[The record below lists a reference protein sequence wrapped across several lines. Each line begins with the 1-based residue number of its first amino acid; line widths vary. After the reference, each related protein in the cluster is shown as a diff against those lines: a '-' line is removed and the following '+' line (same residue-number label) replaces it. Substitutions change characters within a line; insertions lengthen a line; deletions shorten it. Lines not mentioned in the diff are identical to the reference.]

1 MAEKGFI
8 KLSRKFFDNILW
20 NEKRSYS
27 KAEAWIDLLQM
38 ARFDIKPEKVMVK
51 MNLIT
56 INRGELRASQRFLS
70 VRWSWSLGKVN
81 RFLNVLETERMLER
95 RMEHLETI
103 IKLSRYGDFNPIEKD
118 KMNANEFQTGT
129 LTEHQQE
136 QTKEGKKEEERK
148 EYNYPFSKIKDFQ
161 TTLKNF
167 TLNKSY
173 FYIAYRFWEL
183 WKKESPKSKTI
194 SDANIL
200 RWYDT
205 IRLIIETDNQK
216 IERLLIIYFY
226 FDKCQ
231 REEVG
236 FDRFWFDTI
245 KSVGGLRVKDKN
257 DVYRID
263 VIMDKINLKIQSD
276 DSFNELI
283 NTKIK
288 EFKQYEIAKL
298 H

>member
-8 KLSRKFFDNILW
+8 KLSRKFFDNVLW
-20 NEKRSYS
+20 NEKRNYS

-81 RFLNVLETERMLER
+81 RFLNVLETERMLEL

-103 IKLSRYGDFNPIEKD
+103 IKLSRYGDFNPIEKE

-148 EYNYPFSKIKDFQ
+148 EDIPPKEKSFKLLTEKEFGLALGQYVSEFGKSTVRDFFEYWSEKSATGKMKFQLGKTWDSKKR
-161 TTLKNF
+161 LRVW
-167 TLNKSY
+167 KSNEGKY
-173 FYIAYRFWEL
+173 ENQ
-183 WKKESPKSKTI
+183 KPKSKLT
-194 SDANIL
+194 A
-200 RWYDT
+200 Y
-205 IRLIIETDNQK
+205 
-216 IERLLIIYFY
+216 
-226 FDKCQ
+226 
-231 REEVG
+231 
-236 FDRFWFDTI
+236 
-245 KSVGGLRVKDKN
+245 
-257 DVYRID
+257 
-263 VIMDKINLKIQSD
+263 
-276 DSFNELI
+276 
-283 NTKIK
+283 
-288 EFKQYEIAKL
+288 
-298 H
+298 